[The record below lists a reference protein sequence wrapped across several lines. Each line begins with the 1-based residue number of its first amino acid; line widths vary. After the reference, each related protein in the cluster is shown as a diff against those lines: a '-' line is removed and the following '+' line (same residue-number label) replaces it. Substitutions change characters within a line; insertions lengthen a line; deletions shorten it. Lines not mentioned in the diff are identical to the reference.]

1 MNTTYSFHKVA
12 RTWAMIFSV
21 PLYIGGT
28 SLWLKEEIKDVVNEK
43 EAQMLSSIK
52 EEMKKSLAHKKQK
65 QQTFLLP

>member
-12 RTWAMIFSV
+12 RTWALIFSV

-43 EAQMLSSIK
+43 EAHMLSSLK
-52 EEMKKSLAHKKQK
+52 EEMKKSLAQK
-65 QQTFLLP
+65 RQKPQTAVLP